1 MSIWRSWTIR
11 ATKAAALCAGGALVL
26 AALLLGLA
34 IDRKPAFPRHDAPQP
49 TQVGETVR
57 HLRALWAA
65 GSAPAGAAAP
75 ALGLPTATVQ
85 VLGVDVLQRGLGA
98 VGAQVLVGHGV
109 LDFGVSLP
117 LARFLGGT
125 ASVLG
130 GWLNLRA
137 RLEAQTQGLPRLVAL
152 RCGALPL
159 PVPQLVQRQ
168 IFVWLSGQRPA
179 LERARLASKLV
190 QTVSFG
196 TETVKMTLAA
206 PAQLLQRVREQSLM
220 ERDIQGLRH
229 YQQVLGRA
237 LIAQLP
243 PAGTALPLSS
253 LLRPL
258 WQDAVV
264 QAQLAASQPDVS
276 PSSAGPL
283 QAREFR
289 LALML
294 LGLYALQ
301 VDPEIIA
308 PGAGWQALPHHGLEL
323 RGRSDHALHFVLS
336 AWLSMGG
343 GQAWAD
349 LVGLYKELS
358 DAGLSEGSGFSF
370 DDLVADRAG
379 TELGLRAANEPLRLA
394 RSLQAMTDDSALM
407 PVTTDLPSALSTTE
421 FAARFGRVGSSTY
434 LQLMEKIEQRV
445 ASLALLR
452 VIAP

>member
-1 MSIWRSWTIR
+1 M
-11 ATKAAALCAGGALVL
+11 
-26 AALLLGLA
+26 
-34 IDRKPAFPRHDAPQP
+34 
-49 TQVGETVR
+49 GETVR
-57 HLRALWAA
+57 NVRAVWAA
-65 GSAPAGAAAP
+65 ESARAGAATP
-75 ALGLPTATVQ
+75 MLGLSTATVQ
-85 VLGVDVLQRGLGA
+85 TLGADVLQRGLGA
-98 VGAQVLVGHGV
+98 AGAQILVGHDV
-109 LDFGVSLP
+109 LDLGISLP
-117 LARFLGGT
+117 LARWLGGP
-125 ASVLG
+125 AGGLGGLG

-137 RLEAQTQGLPRLVAL
+137 RLEAQAQGLPRLVAL

-168 IFVWLSGQRPA
+168 IFGWLSGQRPS
-179 LERARLASKLV
+179 LERVRLASKLV
-190 QTVSFG
+190 QRVSFG
-196 TETVKMTLAA
+196 TEAVNVTLTA
-206 PAQLLQRVREQSLM
+206 PAQLLQRVRGQSLM
-220 ERDIQGLRH
+220 ERDVQGLRH
-229 YQQVLGRA
+229 CQQVLART
-237 LIAQLP
+237 LLAQAP
-243 PAGTALPLSS
+243 PAGTALALSS

-264 QAQLAASQPDVS
+264 QAQLAASQQGAN

-349 LVGLYKELS
+349 LVGLYKELA
-358 DAGLSEGSGFSF
+358 DASLAEGSGFSF

-394 RSLQAMTDDSALM
+394 LALRAMTDDSALM
-407 PVTTDLPSALSTTE
+407 PMTSDLPNALSATE
-421 FAARFGRVGSSTY
+421 FSARFGRVGSSTY

-445 ASLALLR
+445 ASLALLSGT
-452 VIAP
+452 AP